1 MSRNEACSLHGY
13 ITPYGT
19 MSIRSKAFRTQCNR
33 LSSRYPRQN
42 TSQNKTAMTLL
53 ERIQSELDILTYR
66 EDTGK
71 RILFDEFAI
80 QFYELEDSMT
90 DAEITEFCRSIIE
103 E

>member
-19 MSIRSKAFRTQCNR
+19 MSTRSKAFRTQFNR
-33 LSSRYPRQN
+33 PSSRYPRQN
-42 TSQNKTAMTLL
+42 TFQNKTAMTLL
-53 ERIQSELDILTYR
+53 ERIQSELDYLTNYS
-66 EDTGK
+66 DTK
-71 RILFDEFAI
+71 VRILFDEFAI

-90 DAEITEFCRSIIE
+90 DAEITEFCKGVIE